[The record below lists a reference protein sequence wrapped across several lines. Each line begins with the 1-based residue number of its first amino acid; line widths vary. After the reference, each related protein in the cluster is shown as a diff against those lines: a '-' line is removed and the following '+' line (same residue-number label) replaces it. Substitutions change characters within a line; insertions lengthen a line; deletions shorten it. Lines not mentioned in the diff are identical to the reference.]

1 MGEIHGRGMNNNR
14 FLFMC
19 RVGRIVR
26 QSEIFRCYRRYNQL
40 QDRCHFSKILL
51 EQQKLDHKD
60 LLKFLTQ

>member
-1 MGEIHGRGMNNNR
+1 
-14 FLFMC
+14 MC
-19 RVGRIVR
+19 RVCRIVR

-40 QDRCHFSKILL
+40 QDRCHLSKILL